1 MSRVSWKD
9 IQSKIVLVQ
18 EKLVAQHFKID
29 LTDKLNKA
37 ILDATTRRTDLNTPA
52 ISSYWANEIYQ
63 HYVLNDYNLT
73 VGNVFFDLEYYAYL
87 DIMEVNQNNAS
98 IGENTYIVDYIADTT
113 DLKTGTDID
122 SWMDYSNFGDLVES
136 EYTNLNHDIL
146 VDQGLVETR
155 KNRVVVKEKYWKYSN
170 WLYQLRVMDE
180 NFQPLVIFI
189 LGAYSDY

>member
-9 IQSKIVLVQ
+9 VQSKIVLVQ

-29 LTDKLNKA
+29 LTNKLNKA
-37 ILDATTRRTDLNTPA
+37 ILDATTRRTDLNTPS

-98 IGENTYIVDYIADTT
+98 VGENTYIVDYIADTT

-122 SWMDYSNFGDLVES
+122 SWMDYSNFGDLVEN

-146 VDQGLVETR
+146 VDEGLVETR

>member
-29 LTDKLNKA
+29 LTNKLNKA
-37 ILDATTRRTDLNTPA
+37 ILDATTRRTDLNTPS

-122 SWMDYSNFGDLVES
+122 SWMDYSNFGDLVEN

-146 VDQGLVETR
+146 VDEGLVETR

>member
-98 IGENTYIVDYIADTT
+98 VGENTYIVDYIADTT

-122 SWMDYSNFGDLVES
+122 SWMDYSNFGDLVEN

-180 NFQPLVIFI
+180 NFQPIVIFI

>member
-29 LTDKLNKA
+29 LTYKLNKA

-98 IGENTYIVDYIADTT
+98 VGENTYIVDYIADTT

-122 SWMDYSNFGDLVES
+122 SWMDYSNFGDLVEN

-180 NFQPLVIFI
+180 NFQPIVIFI

>member
-122 SWMDYSNFGDLVES
+122 SWMDYSNFGDLVEN

-180 NFQPLVIFI
+180 NFQPIVIFI

>member
-29 LTDKLNKA
+29 LTYKLNKA
-37 ILDATTRRTDLNTPA
+37 ILDATTRRTDLNTPT

-98 IGENTYIVDYIADTT
+98 VGENTYIVDYIADTT

-122 SWMDYSNFGDLVES
+122 SWMDYSNFGDLVEN

-180 NFQPLVIFI
+180 NFQPIVIFI